1 MKYRIIEIPR
11 INYEV
16 QDEKGILMYDDRGDN
31 LFETRDEA
39 ENLIKILEKY
49 AIGYKSKAPKR
60 RNTND

>member
-39 ENLIKILEKY
+39 ENLIKILEKEE
-49 AIGYKSKAPKR
+49 IHP
-60 RNTND
+60 

>member
-39 ENLIKILEKY
+39 ENLIKILEKERQHD
-49 AIGYKSKAPKR
+49 AT
-60 RNTND
+60 NTND